1 MNLTGIHHLTA
12 MASDPQRNL
21 DFYAGVLG
29 LRLVKKTVNF
39 DDPNTYHLYYGD
51 RTGTP
56 GTIPTFFPW
65 VGAARGRVGA
75 GSVRVTSLGIPQT
88 ALGFWMDRLT
98 SSGVAYHMVQDL
110 AGARGLE
117 FSDPDGMVLRLV
129 PTDSTPNPD
138 SVWPL
143 RVAAESAIRGIVGVE
158 ILVRV
163 AQHSTRFLEALGFTL
178 HSNVDGSSRYVLGH
192 SFVDVVADL
201 SAPRTI
207 LGAGSVHHVAFR
219 IANDDQQK
227 ALLERLHSAGVQ
239 ASPVMDRTYF
249 HSIYFREPGGVLFE
263 VATDAPGFVVDEL
276 EAELGQNLKL
286 PEQYE
291 DMRAT
296 LEASLV
302 PLIAPQ

>member
-12 MASDPQRNL
+12 MASDPQHNL
-21 DFYAGVLG
+21 DFYVGVLG

-51 RTGTP
+51 RIGTP

-88 ALGFWMDRLT
+88 ALSFWMDRLT
-98 SSGVAYHMVQDL
+98 SLRVAFQMVQDL

-117 FSDPDGMVLRLV
+117 FSDPDGMILRLV
-129 PTDSTPNPD
+129 PTDTPLNLD
-138 SVWPL
+138 SLWL
-143 RVAAESAIRGIVGVE
+143 ERVTAEVAIRGIVGVE

-163 AQHSTRFLEALGFTL
+163 AQHSTHFLEALGFTL
-178 HSNVDGSSRYVLGH
+178 QLEVGNSSRYVLGN

-201 SAPRTI
+201 SAPRTL

-239 ASPVMDRTYF
+239 ASPVMNRTYF

-263 VATDAPGFVVDEL
+263 VATDAPGFTVDEL
-276 EAELGQNLKL
+276 EGELGQNLKL

-291 DMRAT
+291 PMRAT
-296 LEASLV
+296 LEATLV
-302 PLIAPQ
+302 PLTSPR